1 MATERESEQNAGQ
14 GAAQTSG
21 LKSRHENALGGPAA
35 RGAGRRSLTAMRE
48 FVLLVVIVV
57 FALVMAFLNPIFV
70 NRLNIEAILLAL
82 SVEATIA
89 IGMVILIISGGLDL
103 SVGSTLALSGVV
115 TGLAMTAFAIPVPLA
130 ILLGLG
136 AALLIGLFNGLLIA
150 KLKINPFITTLGTM
164 IAVRGL
170 VLVIAEGR
178 AVLNLPEAF
187 NQIGQGRFLGVQYPI
202 YVVLLLTV
210 VGDLLLRNTRFFRQN
225 YYVGGNERA
234 ARVSGI
240 NVDRVK
246 LFNYCLV
253 AGLAG
258 VAGILLTARFGSAS
272 VTVGSGVELR
282 VITAA
287 IIGGASLN
295 GGEGS
300 VLGAFLGALFMAMLA
315 NALNLLGVDVYWQN
329 LITGMFLILAVV
341 FDVLN
346 ERRRLARGV

>member
-1 MATERESEQNAGQ
+1 MVIKPESAS
-14 GAAQTSG
+14 TTT
-21 LKSRHENALGGPAA
+21 RPA
-35 RGAGRRSLTAMRE
+35 RGGIHALTGMRE
-48 FVLLVVIVV
+48 FVLLLVIGV
-57 FALVMAFLNPIFV
+57 FTLVMAFLNPIFV
-70 NRLNIEAILLAL
+70 TRLNVEAILLAL

-115 TGLAMTAFAIPVPLA
+115 AGLAMTKLGLPVVA
-130 ILLGLG
+130 GVLLGLA
-136 AALLIGLFNGLLIA
+136 AALLVGLFNGLLIA

-170 VLVIAEGR
+170 VLVLASGR
-178 AVLNLPEAF
+178 AVLNLPEGF
-187 NQIGQGRFLGVQYPI
+187 NQIGQGRLWGVQYPI
-202 YVVLLLTV
+202 FVVLLLTIA
-210 VGDLLLRNTRFFRQN
+210 GDLLLRNTRFFRQS

-234 ARVSGI
+234 ARLSGI

-246 LFNYCLV
+246 IYNYSLV
-253 AGLAG
+253 ALLAG

-287 IIGGASLN
+287 IIGGASLS

-300 VLGAFLGALFMAMLA
+300 VLGAFLGAFFMAMLA

-341 FDVLN
+341 FDVIN
-346 ERRRLARGV
+346 ERRRLKAGT